1 MHNLTSDRLEQRSN
15 TFLISLVKEC
25 KQLLHKD
32 LAARNILVMREDLV
46 KISDFGLSR
55 LQDYYKIQE
64 SSKVPLKWYLS
75 MLLFFFAKNILRC
88 DGLMVSAT
96 HL

>member
-1 MHNLTSDRLEQRSN
+1 MYNLPSDRLEQRSN

-25 KQLLHKD
+25 QQLLHKD

-55 LQDYYKIQE
+55 LQDYYKLQE
-64 SSKVPLKWYLS
+64 SSKVPVKWYLS
-75 MLLFFFAKNILRC
+75 MLLFSLQKNI
-88 DGLMVSAT
+88 
-96 HL
+96 